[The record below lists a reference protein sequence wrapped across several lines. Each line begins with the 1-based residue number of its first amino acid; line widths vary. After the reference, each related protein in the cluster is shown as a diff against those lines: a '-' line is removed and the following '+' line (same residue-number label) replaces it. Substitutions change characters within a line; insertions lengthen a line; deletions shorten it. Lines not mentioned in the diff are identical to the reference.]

1 MGTYTQLDNEQIGL
15 KNKNLEEKN
24 PVKSIQYL
32 NSFDSKLKW
41 INNKLRKEL
50 LPVSG

>member
-24 PVKSIQYL
+24 SEKSIQYL
-32 NSFDSKLKW
+32 NSFGSKLKR
-41 INNKLRKEL
+41 INNKLQKEL